1 MGDGMRRHSIRAGIV
16 MAALTASGFAQAA
29 ALDDRTSLICAL
41 VDLHSCGL
49 GEACHRESAAALNL
63 PPMVKIDIT
72 AKTIIGQRID
82 GPGQTTPIGTVQHND
97 QGLVLQGIDGQRS
110 WNAVIDDD
118 GGLSLAAVGPDGA
131 FLIFGA
137 CAAP

>member
-1 MGDGMRRHSIRAGIV
+1 MRRHSIRIGI
-16 MAALTASGFAQAA
+16 MIAAVTTSGLAQAA
-29 ALDDRTSLICAL
+29 TLADHTSLICAL
-41 VDLHSCGL
+41 VDMNSCVV
-49 GEACHRESAAALNL
+49 GELCQRENAAALNL
-63 PPMVKIDIT
+63 PTVVKIDIA

-97 QGLVLQGIDGQRS
+97 QGLVLQGVDGQRS
-110 WNAVIDDD
+110 WNAVVDDE
-118 GGLSLAAVGPDGA
+118 GSLSIAAIGPDGA